1 MSSLYSSANLAHFES
16 TAPLKSLLMLRI
28 FSEVSPLWPYVNSRN
43 CSPYNSSVIVSL
55 EVFLDHLY
63 EVLPCTYSDWYSS
76 KNSRGLL
83 CIFLA
88 LFFFWLSSTPQ
99 FPTTLAFLNCS
110 LCLLYSEIDRLCLD
124 SPSSLYHSP
133 RINSRTKAGVMIAL
147 TLFVFLFS
155 QITSLYCILS
165 SVWKCVLIFCQ
176 FSSCF

>member
-88 LFFFWLSSTPQ
+88 LFFFGLAPPHNFQLPWPFWIAVSVSSTQ
-99 FPTTLAFLNCS
+99 
-110 LCLLYSEIDRLCLD
+110 RLTG
-124 SPSSLYHSP
+124 Y
-133 RINSRTKAGVMIAL
+133 
-147 TLFVFLFS
+147 
-155 QITSLYCILS
+155 
-165 SVWKCVLIFCQ
+165 VWIPPHPCTIVQGLIPGQ
-176 FSSCF
+176 KLG